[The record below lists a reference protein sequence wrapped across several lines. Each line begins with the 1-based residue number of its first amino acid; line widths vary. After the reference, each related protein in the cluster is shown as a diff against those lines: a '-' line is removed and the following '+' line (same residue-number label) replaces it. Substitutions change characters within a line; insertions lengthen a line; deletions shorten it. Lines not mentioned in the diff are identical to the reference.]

1 MNEEFESHVQRHI
14 RRQQYDR
21 EVVDA
26 AKRKAGR
33 NNMGYKETVMS
44 YGRIKQIARK
54 AVSEETTVGVV
65 DMLRLGFEF
74 QAKLT
79 WEARQK
85 EVDEA
90 EQRGIQKVADELRGL
105 MIKTYDPLAPS
116 KYSLVL
122 CTDEDKWQAFLK
134 SLEGE
139 KE

>member
-1 MNEEFESHVQRHI
+1 MNNWE
-14 RRQQYDR
+14 
-21 EVVDA
+21 
-26 AKRKAGR
+26 
-33 NNMGYKETVMS
+33 ETVMN
-44 YGRIKQIARK
+44 GKQIATWLLG
-54 AVSEETTVGVV
+54 VSDRYYDAETKPTIS
-65 DMLRLGFEF
+65 DIAIATA